1 MDILVQQNLT
11 KKNLIAIDIGFDTI
25 KVIEANIIKGK
36 IKVQKSFIIPKA
48 YRYFGG
54 TELNMIP
61 ELVSEINKR
70 LKDLG
75 VRTKEVRVVLPSI
88 CTQYK
93 TIEAKA
99 VKDKEL
105 AAFVTA
111 ESGSML
117 SKASSTINCTDW
129 CVLGQSENGE
139 ENTKTCLV
147 TSIPRKIAFG
157 IASEFEKL
165 RYSVKVMTV
174 PLLTMRSAADLYK
187 ADYEHPVKLYVD
199 FGATSVRMVVAN
211 AGEVTFTREYYV
223 GGHNIINDIYEE
235 LVRTGSSNSDSVVG
249 SSNLSID
256 GLKELLADIG
266 VSMISAT
273 AGSEDAYTDFTSD
286 ESSMYDSY
294 ESYNAAMEKENS
306 ADSSEEIIGS
316 EFTPSSEEDNT
327 MSEETALAMDKL
339 MQYGINMIQYNELV
353 ERHYDAVI
361 SEVIKTLDF
370 CGEGISKPTKIIY
383 SGGMTKVKGFIDRLD
398 EAVDIALEEFNPV
411 EHSTGSGY
419 SIEYMAG
426 TNVNSN
432 FLNAIGVCTDVLV

>member
-11 KKNLIAIDIGFDTI
+11 KKNLIVVDIGFDTI
-25 KVIEANIIKGK
+25 KVLEANILKGK

-54 TELNMIP
+54 NELNMIP

-70 LKDLG
+70 IKDLG

-99 VKDKEL
+99 IKDKEL

-139 ENTKTCLV
+139 ESTKTCLV

-165 RYSVKVMTV
+165 RYSVTVMTI

-199 FGATSVRMVVAN
+199 FGATSVRMIVAN
-211 AGEVTFTREYYV
+211 AGEVTFTREYYI
-223 GGHNIINDIYEE
+223 GGHNIVNDIYEE
-235 LVRTGSSNSDSVVG
+235 LVRSGSSNGESVMN
-249 SSNLSID
+249 SSNLTID
-256 GLKELLADIG
+256 GLKELLATIG

-273 AGSEDAYTDFTSD
+273 SSSEDAYTDFTSD
-286 ESSMYDSY
+286 EGSMYDSY
-294 ESYNAAMEKENS
+294 ESYNAAMEKENN
-306 ADSSEEIIGS
+306 ADEIIGS
-316 EFTPSSEEDNT
+316 EFTPSADEDTEMN
-327 MSEETALAMDKL
+327 EETALAMDKL

-361 SEVIKTLDF
+361 SEVIKTIDF
-370 CGEGISKPTKIIY
+370 CGEGVNKPTKIIY
-383 SGGMTKVKGFIDRLD
+383 SGGMTRVKGFIERLD
-398 EAVDIALEEFNPV
+398 EAVDLALEEFNPV
-411 EHSTGSGY
+411 EHATGSGY
-419 SIEYMAG
+419 TIEYMAG

-432 FLNAIGVCTDVLV
+432 YMNAIGVCTDVLV

>member
-1 MDILVQQNLT
+1 MIVV
-11 KKNLIAIDIGFDTI
+11 DIGFDTI
-25 KVIEANIIKGK
+25 KVLEANILKGK

-54 TELNMIP
+54 NELNMIP
-61 ELVSEINKR
+61 ELVSGINKR

-93 TIEAKA
+93 TVEAKA

-139 ENTKTCLV
+139 ESTKTCLAA
-147 TSIPRKIAFG
+147 SIPRKIAFG

-165 RYSVKVMTV
+165 GYSVTVMTI

-199 FGATSVRMVVAN
+199 FGATSVRMAVAN
-211 AGEVTFTREYYV
+211 AGEVTFTREYYI
-223 GGHNIINDIYEE
+223 GGHNIVNDIYEE
-235 LVRTGSSNSDSVVG
+235 LVRSGSSSGESVMN
-249 SSNLSID
+249 SSNLTID
-256 GLKELLADIG
+256 GLKELLATIG
-266 VSMISAT
+266 VSMIST
-273 AGSEDAYTDFTSD
+273 TSSSEDAYTDFTSD
-286 ESSMYDSY
+286 EGSMYDSY
-294 ESYNAAMEKENS
+294 ESYNAAMEKETS
-306 ADSSEEIIGS
+306 ADEIIGS
-316 EFTPSSEEDNT
+316 EFTPSADEDTEMN
-327 MSEETALAMDKL
+327 EETALAMDKL
-339 MQYGINMIQYNELV
+339 MQYGINIIQYNELV

-370 CGEGISKPTKIIY
+370 CGDGVNKPTKIIY
-383 SGGMTKVKGFIDRLD
+383 SGGMTRVKGFIERLD
-398 EAVDIALEEFNPV
+398 EAVDIALEEFNPI
-411 EHSTGSGY
+411 EHATGSGY
-419 SIEYMAG
+419 TIEYMAG
-426 TNVNSN
+426 TNVNSTYM
-432 FLNAIGVCTDVLV
+432 NAIGVCTDVLV

>member
-1 MDILVQQNLT
+1 MIVV
-11 KKNLIAIDIGFDTI
+11 DIGFDTI
-25 KVIEANIIKGK
+25 KVLEANILKGK

-54 TELNMIP
+54 NELNMIP

-99 VKDKEL
+99 IKDKEL

-139 ENTKTCLV
+139 ESTKTCLV

-165 RYSVKVMTV
+165 RYSVTVMTI

-199 FGATSVRMVVAN
+199 FGATSVRMIVAN
-211 AGEVTFTREYYV
+211 AGEVTFTREYYI
-223 GGHNIINDIYEE
+223 GGHNIVNDIYEE
-235 LVRTGSSNSDSVVG
+235 LVRSGSSNGESVMN
-249 SSNLSID
+249 SSNLTID
-256 GLKELLADIG
+256 GLKELLATIG

-273 AGSEDAYTDFTSD
+273 SSSEDAYTDFTSD
-286 ESSMYDSY
+286 EGSMYDSY
-294 ESYNAAMEKENS
+294 ESYNAAMEKENN
-306 ADSSEEIIGS
+306 ADEIIGS
-316 EFTPSSEEDNT
+316 EFTPSADEDTEMN
-327 MSEETALAMDKL
+327 EETALAMDKL

-370 CGEGISKPTKIIY
+370 CGEGVNKPTKIIY
-383 SGGMTKVKGFIDRLD
+383 SGGMTRVKGFIERLD
-398 EAVDIALEEFNPV
+398 AAVDLALEEFNPV
-411 EHSTGSGY
+411 EHATGSGY
-419 SIEYMAG
+419 TIEYMAG

-432 FLNAIGVCTDVLV
+432 YMNAIGVCTDVLV